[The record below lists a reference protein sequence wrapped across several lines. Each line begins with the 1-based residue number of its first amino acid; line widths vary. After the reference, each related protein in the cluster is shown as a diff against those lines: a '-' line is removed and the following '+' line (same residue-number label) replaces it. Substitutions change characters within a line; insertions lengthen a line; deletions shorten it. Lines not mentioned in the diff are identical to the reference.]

1 MVKLKSAKA
10 IDMQMKQMAEGS
22 KHQSKSKEHWQREV
36 KQKEGIVRSFT
47 LTPGEQTTEKKT
59 LELEE

>member
-22 KHQSKSKEHWQREV
+22 KYQSKSKNIG
-36 KQKEGIVRSFT
+36 KGKSS
-47 LTPGEQTTEKKT
+47 KKKA
-59 LELEE
+59 